1 MVQLLGEFDVRM
13 DEKGRL
19 LFPAGLRKQLPTE
32 SQERFV
38 LNRGFESC
46 LALYP
51 LTEWQKI
58 TAEIN
63 ALNPYVKR
71 NREFIRFFHRGAT
84 ELALD
89 GSGRLLIPKRLQ
101 EWAGIGKDIVL
112 SAIANRIEIWSKEK
126 FDELLTNEPNE
137 FAALAEEVMGIRKQ
151 GGE

>member
-1 MVQLLGEFDVRM
+1 MVQLLGEYDVRM
-13 DEKGRL
+13 DEKGRF
-19 LFPAGLRKQLPTE
+19 LFPAGLRKQLPPE

-51 LTEWQKI
+51 FTEWQKI
-58 TAEIN
+58 TAEISN
-63 ALNPYVKR
+63 LNPYNQK
-71 NREFIRFFHRGAT
+71 NREFIRFFHRGAQ
-84 ELALD
+84 EMVLD

-101 EWAGIGKDIVL
+101 EWAGIGKDVVL

-126 FDELLTNEPNE
+126 FDALLSNEPDS
-137 FAALAEEVMGIRKQ
+137 FAALAEEVMGNRKQ